1 MKDGK
6 SELLVCRDEQLERR
20 KKLNTCKRQTE
31 SYSSWNS
38 GDSLTSAMLG
48 SNHNAD
54 RADTLHMLC
63 RVGTAQHSSA
73 PPRRPSPSTTGHP
86 ECQQE
91 VVIMNNET
99 GKEALGFLCQ

>member
-1 MKDGK
+1 MHVKDRPK
-6 SELLVCRDEQLERR
+6 A
-20 KKLNTCKRQTE
+20 TC
-31 SYSSWNS
+31 SWNS

-63 RVGTAQHSSA
+63 RVGTVQHSSA
-73 PPRRPSPSTTGHP
+73 PPRRPSPSTAGHP

-91 VVIMNNET
+91 VVIMNDT
-99 GKEALGFLCQ
+99 SRKEALGFL